1 MATTTLNTRI
11 QLKYDTY
18 ENWTTNNPVLLAGEV
33 AVTTVQSAQAPVSQV
48 PAILF
53 KVGDGTNNFNALNW
67 ASAIAAD
74 VYPWAKA
81 SVKPTYQASEI
92 EGLEDYIS
100 GQIEDTDTQYQIIA
114 SGTNGIQLQSRP
126 KTGGAWTNVGSPITI
141 TYTLE
146 TGTTNGTVSFNGTE
160 VAVKGLGSAAY
171 TESSAYDAAGT
182 AVGVQTAVIG
192 TSGDQSSAIT
202 IYGTRKYAAEQATA
216 AQTAATTAA
225 NSYTDGQITQAKT
238 DLIGTG
244 DATSNTIKG
253 AVAESKTY
261 TDTQIAAKIGSVYK
275 PAGSVAFEDLPT
287 PAASLLGNV
296 YNVTNAFT
304 ADAEFIT
311 SEQGTKYPAGTNVV
325 VVEVDSDYYY
335 DALTGIVDLSGYA
348 TQSWVNGQ
356 LQTQSENLIGSASG
370 VTANTIKGAVVEAKG
385 YADGVVKVVSDE
397 VDGIIAGTMPITLPI
412 ASDTHLGG
420 VIIGDGLSVDPT
432 GTLSVDAGAGVP
444 STDTAQ
450 PGDVLTWDGEQVV
463 WAAQS
468 GGGVSITLESIE
480 IFTPPDRTVYAVGQT
495 FDSTG
500 LKVIARYNAGLSKF
514 ITNYTLSPTGA
525 LTIDDEFIIISY
537 TEDGITKTTQQSIT
551 VVEALPVLND
561 NPWSTIS
568 SLSQA
573 GQASAYWA
581 VGDAKQITLNGTIG
595 TVAYDNYQPWVF
607 IMGFNH
613 NAALEGNNLIHFGC
627 FRADQDYQANNT
639 IALDDEFYNTQTSTE
654 LAFHMNATNANAGGW
669 DGSLMRSLILNSDIE
684 TPSQAIEFSFL
695 AALTPDLQNALRK
708 CTKYTNNVGNNNTEA
723 AISPTED
730 WAFLLSEYEVQGVRA
745 HANEFEQ
752 NYQQQYEYFANGNS
766 KIKYKQSDN
775 SATMNWWL
783 RSPNAARSYFFCYV
797 FTSGGTITAYASASF
812 GFAPGFCV

>member
-18 ENWTTNNPVLLAGEV
+18 EKWTTNNPVLLAGEV

-126 KTGGAWTNVGSPITI
+126 KTGGAWSNVGSPITI
-141 TYTLE
+141 TYTLT

-182 AVGVQTAVIG
+182 AAGVQTAVIG
-192 TSGDQSSAIT
+192 TSGDASTAIT

-244 DATSNTIKG
+244 DATSTTIKG

-261 TDTQIAAKIGSVYK
+261 ADTQIAAKIGSVYK

-311 SEQGTKYPAGTNVV
+311 GEQGTKYPAGTNVV
-325 VVEVDSDYYY
+325 VVEVESAYYY
-335 DALTGIVDLSGYA
+335 DALTGIVDLSSYA
-348 TQSWVNGQ
+348 TQSWVNEQ
-356 LQTQSENLIGSASG
+356 LQTQSETLIGNESG

-385 YADGVVKVVSDE
+385 YADTLNTAMDGRVDALETNVGGTPVATQIQTAIQALDKADSAVANQFVTSVSETDGVVAVTRARPQIADVQNLQSTLDNKVDTSSLAD
-397 VDGIIAGTMPITLPI
+397 IAT
-412 ASDTHLGG
+412 
-420 VIIGDGLSVDPT
+420 T
-432 GTLSVDAGAGVP
+432 GNVNDLIQT
-444 STDTAQ
+444 
-450 PGDVLTWDGEQVV
+450 PGDWIVFNCG
-463 WAAQS
+463 S
-468 GGGVSITLESIE
+468 S
-480 IFTPPDRTVYAVGQT
+480 TVN
-495 FDSTG
+495 
-500 LKVIARYNAGLSKF
+500 I
-514 ITNYTLSPTGA
+514 
-525 LTIDDEFIIISY
+525 
-537 TEDGITKTTQQSIT
+537 
-551 VVEALPVLND
+551 
-561 NPWSTIS
+561 
-568 SLSQA
+568 
-573 GQASAYWA
+573 
-581 VGDAKQITLNGTIG
+581 
-595 TVAYDNYQPWVF
+595 
-607 IMGFNH
+607 
-613 NAALEGNNLIHFGC
+613 
-627 FRADQDYQANNT
+627 
-639 IALDDEFYNTQTSTE
+639 
-654 LAFHMNATNANAGGW
+654 
-669 DGSLMRSLILNSDIE
+669 
-684 TPSQAIEFSFL
+684 
-695 AALTPDLQNALRK
+695 
-708 CTKYTNNVGNNNTEA
+708 
-723 AISPTED
+723 
-730 WAFLLSEYEVQGVRA
+730 
-745 HANEFEQ
+745 
-752 NYQQQYEYFANGNS
+752 
-766 KIKYKQSDN
+766 
-775 SATMNWWL
+775 
-783 RSPNAARSYFFCYV
+783 
-797 FTSGGTITAYASASF
+797 
-812 GFAPGFCV
+812 

>member
-1 MATTTLNTRI
+1 MANTTLNTRI
-11 QLKYDTY
+11 RLKYDTY

-182 AVGVQTAVIG
+182 AAGVQTAVIG
-192 TSGDQSSAIT
+192 TSGDASSAIT

-244 DATSNTIKG
+244 DATSTTIKG

-261 TDTQIAAKIGSVYK
+261 ADTQIAAKIGSVYK

-311 SEQGTKYPAGTNVV
+311 SEQGTKYPAGTNVA
-325 VVEVDSDYYY
+325 VVEVDDAYYY
-335 DALTGIVDLSGYA
+335 DALTGIVDLSSYA
-348 TQSWVNGQ
+348 TQTWVNGQ
-356 LQTQSENLIGSASG
+356 LQTQSENLIGNESG
-370 VTANTIKGAVVEAKG
+370 VTANTIQGAVVEAKG
-385 YADGVVKVVSDE
+385 YADDLNTAMDGRVDALETNVGGTPVATQIQTAIQALDKADSAVANQFVTSVSETDGVVTVTRARPQIADVQNLQSTLANKVDTSSLAD
-397 VDGIIAGTMPITLPI
+397 IAT
-412 ASDTHLGG
+412 
-420 VIIGDGLSVDPT
+420 T
-432 GTLSVDAGAGVP
+432 GNVNDLIQT
-444 STDTAQ
+444 
-450 PGDVLTWDGEQVV
+450 PGDWIVFNCG
-463 WAAQS
+463 S
-468 GGGVSITLESIE
+468 S
-480 IFTPPDRTVYAVGQT
+480 TVN
-495 FDSTG
+495 
-500 LKVIARYNAGLSKF
+500 I
-514 ITNYTLSPTGA
+514 
-525 LTIDDEFIIISY
+525 
-537 TEDGITKTTQQSIT
+537 
-551 VVEALPVLND
+551 
-561 NPWSTIS
+561 
-568 SLSQA
+568 
-573 GQASAYWA
+573 
-581 VGDAKQITLNGTIG
+581 
-595 TVAYDNYQPWVF
+595 
-607 IMGFNH
+607 
-613 NAALEGNNLIHFGC
+613 
-627 FRADQDYQANNT
+627 
-639 IALDDEFYNTQTSTE
+639 
-654 LAFHMNATNANAGGW
+654 
-669 DGSLMRSLILNSDIE
+669 
-684 TPSQAIEFSFL
+684 
-695 AALTPDLQNALRK
+695 
-708 CTKYTNNVGNNNTEA
+708 
-723 AISPTED
+723 
-730 WAFLLSEYEVQGVRA
+730 
-745 HANEFEQ
+745 
-752 NYQQQYEYFANGNS
+752 
-766 KIKYKQSDN
+766 
-775 SATMNWWL
+775 
-783 RSPNAARSYFFCYV
+783 
-797 FTSGGTITAYASASF
+797 
-812 GFAPGFCV
+812 

>member
-53 KVGDGTNNFNALNW
+53 KVGDGTNKFNALNW

-126 KTGGAWTNVGSPITI
+126 KTGGAWSNVGSPITI
-141 TYTLE
+141 TYTLT

-182 AVGVQTAVIG
+182 AAGVQTAVIG

-216 AQTAATTAA
+216 AQTAATSAA
-225 NSYTDGQITQAKT
+225 KSYTDGQITQAKT

-244 DATSNTIKG
+244 DATSTTIKG

-261 TDTQIAAKIGSVYK
+261 ADTQIAAKIGSVYK

-311 SEQGTKYPAGTNVV
+311 SEQGTKYPAGTNVA

-335 DALTGIVDLSGYA
+335 DALTGIVDLSSYA
-348 TQSWVNGQ
+348 TKTWVNGQ
-356 LQTQSENLIGSASG
+356 LQTQSENLIGNESG
-370 VTANTIKGAVVEAKG
+370 VTADTIQGAVVEAKG
-385 YADGVVKVVSDE
+385 YADGLNTAMDGRVKTLETNVGSTPVATQIQTAIQALDKADSAVTNQFVTSVSETNGVVAVTRARPQIADVQNLQSTLDNKVDTSSLAD
-397 VDGIIAGTMPITLPI
+397 IAT
-412 ASDTHLGG
+412 
-420 VIIGDGLSVDPT
+420 T
-432 GTLSVDAGAGVP
+432 GNVNDLIQT
-444 STDTAQ
+444 
-450 PGDVLTWDGEQVV
+450 PGDWIVFNCG
-463 WAAQS
+463 S
-468 GGGVSITLESIE
+468 S
-480 IFTPPDRTVYAVGQT
+480 TVN
-495 FDSTG
+495 
-500 LKVIARYNAGLSKF
+500 I
-514 ITNYTLSPTGA
+514 
-525 LTIDDEFIIISY
+525 
-537 TEDGITKTTQQSIT
+537 
-551 VVEALPVLND
+551 
-561 NPWSTIS
+561 
-568 SLSQA
+568 
-573 GQASAYWA
+573 
-581 VGDAKQITLNGTIG
+581 
-595 TVAYDNYQPWVF
+595 
-607 IMGFNH
+607 
-613 NAALEGNNLIHFGC
+613 
-627 FRADQDYQANNT
+627 
-639 IALDDEFYNTQTSTE
+639 
-654 LAFHMNATNANAGGW
+654 
-669 DGSLMRSLILNSDIE
+669 
-684 TPSQAIEFSFL
+684 
-695 AALTPDLQNALRK
+695 
-708 CTKYTNNVGNNNTEA
+708 
-723 AISPTED
+723 
-730 WAFLLSEYEVQGVRA
+730 
-745 HANEFEQ
+745 
-752 NYQQQYEYFANGNS
+752 
-766 KIKYKQSDN
+766 
-775 SATMNWWL
+775 
-783 RSPNAARSYFFCYV
+783 
-797 FTSGGTITAYASASF
+797 
-812 GFAPGFCV
+812 

>member
-11 QLKYDTY
+11 QLRYDTY
-18 ENWTTNNPVLLAGEV
+18 ENWTANNPVLLAGEV

-53 KVGDGTNNFNALNW
+53 KVGDGTNNFNTLNW

-100 GQIEDTDTQYQIIA
+100 GQIDDTDTQYQIIA

-126 KTGGAWTNVGSPITI
+126 KTGGEWTNVGSPITI

-182 AVGVQTAVIG
+182 AAGVQTAVIG

-275 PAGSVAFEDLPT
+275 PAGSVAFEDLPA
-287 PAASLLGNV
+287 PAANLLGNV

-311 SEQGTKYPAGTNVV
+311 GEQGTKYPAGTNVV
-325 VVEVDSDYYY
+325 VVEVDDAYYY
-335 DALTGIVDLSGYA
+335 DALTGIVDLSSYA
-348 TQSWVNGQ
+348 TQTWVNEQ

-385 YADGVVKVVSDE
+385 YADTLNTAM
-397 VDGIIAGTMPITLPI
+397 DG
-412 ASDTHLGG
+412 
-420 VIIGDGLSVDPT
+420 
-432 GTLSVDAGAGVP
+432 
-444 STDTAQ
+444 
-450 PGDVLTWDGEQVV
+450 
-463 WAAQS
+463 
-468 GGGVSITLESIE
+468 
-480 IFTPPDRTVYAVGQT
+480 R
-495 FDSTG
+495 
-500 LKVIARYNAGLSKF
+500 
-514 ITNYTLSPTGA
+514 
-525 LTIDDEFIIISY
+525 
-537 TEDGITKTTQQSIT
+537 
-551 VVEALPVLND
+551 VEALETNVGGTPVATQIQTAIQALDKADSAVANQFVTSVSETDGVVTVTRARPQIADVQNLQSTLD
-561 NPWSTIS
+561 NKVDTS
-568 SLSQA
+568 SLADIATTGNVNDLIQTP
-573 GQASAYWA
+573 
-581 VGDAKQITLNGTIG
+581 GDWIVFNCGSS
-595 TVAYDNYQPWVF
+595 TVN
-607 IMGFNH
+607 I
-613 NAALEGNNLIHFGC
+613 
-627 FRADQDYQANNT
+627 
-639 IALDDEFYNTQTSTE
+639 
-654 LAFHMNATNANAGGW
+654 
-669 DGSLMRSLILNSDIE
+669 
-684 TPSQAIEFSFL
+684 
-695 AALTPDLQNALRK
+695 
-708 CTKYTNNVGNNNTEA
+708 
-723 AISPTED
+723 
-730 WAFLLSEYEVQGVRA
+730 
-745 HANEFEQ
+745 
-752 NYQQQYEYFANGNS
+752 
-766 KIKYKQSDN
+766 
-775 SATMNWWL
+775 
-783 RSPNAARSYFFCYV
+783 
-797 FTSGGTITAYASASF
+797 
-812 GFAPGFCV
+812 

>member
-182 AVGVQTAVIG
+182 AAGVQTAVIG

-202 IYGTRKYAAEQATA
+202 IYGTRKYAAEQAIA

-244 DATSNTIKG
+244 DATSTTIKG

-261 TDTQIAAKIGSVYK
+261 ADTQIAAKIGSVYK

-287 PAASLLGNV
+287 PAVSLLGNV

-311 SEQGTKYPAGTNVV
+311 GEQGTKYPAGTNVV
-325 VVEVDSDYYY
+325 VVEVDDAYYY
-335 DALTGIVDLSGYA
+335 DALTGIVDLSSYA
-348 TQSWVNGQ
+348 TQTWVNGQ

-370 VTANTIKGAVVEAKG
+370 ATANTIKGAVVEAKG
-385 YADGVVKVVSDE
+385 YAD
-397 VDGIIAGTMPITLPI
+397 TLN
-412 ASDTHLGG
+412 
-420 VIIGDGLSVDPT
+420 
-432 GTLSVDAGAGVP
+432 
-444 STDTAQ
+444 TAM
-450 PGDVLTWDGEQVV
+450 
-463 WAAQS
+463 
-468 GGGVSITLESIE
+468 
-480 IFTPPDRTVYAVGQT
+480 
-495 FDSTG
+495 DS
-500 LKVIARYNAGLSKF
+500 R
-514 ITNYTLSPTGA
+514 
-525 LTIDDEFIIISY
+525 
-537 TEDGITKTTQQSIT
+537 
-551 VVEALPVLND
+551 VEALETNVGGTPVATQIQTAIQALDKADSAVTNQFVTSVSETDGVVAVTRARPQIADVQNLQSTLD
-561 NPWSTIS
+561 NKVDTS
-568 SLSQA
+568 SLADIATTGNVNDLIQTP
-573 GQASAYWA
+573 
-581 VGDAKQITLNGTIG
+581 GDWIVFNCGSS
-595 TVAYDNYQPWVF
+595 TVN
-607 IMGFNH
+607 I
-613 NAALEGNNLIHFGC
+613 
-627 FRADQDYQANNT
+627 
-639 IALDDEFYNTQTSTE
+639 
-654 LAFHMNATNANAGGW
+654 
-669 DGSLMRSLILNSDIE
+669 
-684 TPSQAIEFSFL
+684 
-695 AALTPDLQNALRK
+695 
-708 CTKYTNNVGNNNTEA
+708 
-723 AISPTED
+723 
-730 WAFLLSEYEVQGVRA
+730 
-745 HANEFEQ
+745 
-752 NYQQQYEYFANGNS
+752 
-766 KIKYKQSDN
+766 
-775 SATMNWWL
+775 
-783 RSPNAARSYFFCYV
+783 
-797 FTSGGTITAYASASF
+797 
-812 GFAPGFCV
+812 

>member
-53 KVGDGTNNFNALNW
+53 KVGDGTNKFNALNW

-141 TYTLE
+141 TYTLT

-182 AVGVQTAVIG
+182 AAGVQTTVTG
-192 TSGDQSSAIT
+192 TSGDASSAIT

-216 AQTAATTAA
+216 AQTAATSAA
-225 NSYTDGQITQAKT
+225 KSYTDGQITQAKT

-244 DATSNTIKG
+244 DATSTTIKG

-261 TDTQIAAKIGSVYK
+261 ADTQIAAKIGSVYK

-325 VVEVDSDYYY
+325 VVEVDDAYYY
-335 DALTGIVDLSGYA
+335 DALTGIVDLSSYA
-348 TQSWVNGQ
+348 TKTWVNGQ
-356 LQTQSENLIGSASG
+356 LQTQSENLIGNESG
-370 VTANTIKGAVVEAKG
+370 VTADTIQGAVVEAKG
-385 YADGVVKVVSDE
+385 YADGLNTAM
-397 VDGIIAGTMPITLPI
+397 DGR
-412 ASDTHLGG
+412 
-420 VIIGDGLSVDPT
+420 
-432 GTLSVDAGAGVP
+432 VDALETNVGGTPVATQIQTAIQALDKADRAVANQFVTSVSETDGVVTVTRARP
-444 STDTAQ
+444 QIADVQNLQSTLDNKVDTSSLADIATTGNVNDLIQ
-450 PGDVLTWDGEQVV
+450 TPGDWIVFNCG
-463 WAAQS
+463 S
-468 GGGVSITLESIE
+468 S
-480 IFTPPDRTVYAVGQT
+480 TVN
-495 FDSTG
+495 
-500 LKVIARYNAGLSKF
+500 I
-514 ITNYTLSPTGA
+514 
-525 LTIDDEFIIISY
+525 
-537 TEDGITKTTQQSIT
+537 
-551 VVEALPVLND
+551 
-561 NPWSTIS
+561 
-568 SLSQA
+568 
-573 GQASAYWA
+573 
-581 VGDAKQITLNGTIG
+581 
-595 TVAYDNYQPWVF
+595 
-607 IMGFNH
+607 
-613 NAALEGNNLIHFGC
+613 
-627 FRADQDYQANNT
+627 
-639 IALDDEFYNTQTSTE
+639 
-654 LAFHMNATNANAGGW
+654 
-669 DGSLMRSLILNSDIE
+669 
-684 TPSQAIEFSFL
+684 
-695 AALTPDLQNALRK
+695 
-708 CTKYTNNVGNNNTEA
+708 
-723 AISPTED
+723 
-730 WAFLLSEYEVQGVRA
+730 
-745 HANEFEQ
+745 
-752 NYQQQYEYFANGNS
+752 
-766 KIKYKQSDN
+766 
-775 SATMNWWL
+775 
-783 RSPNAARSYFFCYV
+783 
-797 FTSGGTITAYASASF
+797 
-812 GFAPGFCV
+812 